1 MEQKIK
7 FPRSQK
13 VYLPGKLYPN
23 IRVAM
28 RKVEQVPS
36 VSFEGEEKIVTPN
49 PGIYVYDTSGPFSDA
64 DMSID
69 LKKGLPRMREEWIVG
84 RGDVEQLPEITSEYG
99 QMRRD
104 DKSLDHLRFEHI
116 ALPYRAKKGEAITQ
130 MAYAK
135 RGIITPEMEYVAI
148 RENMNCEELGIK
160 THITPEFVRQE
171 IAEGRAV
178 LPANINHPEAEP
190 MIIGRNFLVKINT
203 NIGNSATTSSI
214 DEEVEKAL
222 VDSIKAEG
230 NEAMFLY
237 TDVMDKEVL
246 EGNKVEIMKAY
257 GRIDVLLNAAGGNM
271 AGATIAPDKTFFD
284 LQIDA
289 FKKVVDLNLFGTV
302 LPTMVFAEIMVEQK
316 KGSIVNF
323 CSESALRPL
332 TRVVGYGAAKAAIAN
347 FTKYMAGEL
356 ALKFGNGLRVN
367 AIAPGFFLTEQNRT
381 LLTNPDGSLTDR
393 SKTILAHTPFN
404 RFGEPEDLY
413 GTIHYLISDASNFV
427 TGTVAVIDGGF
438 DAFSI

>member
-1 MEQKIK
+1 MNELFNVKGKVVVITGGAGILGK
-7 FPRSQK
+7 GIAAYLAKEGAKVVVLDRS
-13 VYLPGKLYPN
+13 
-23 IRVAM
+23 
-28 RKVEQVPS
+28 
-36 VSFEGEEKIVTPN
+36 EEA
-49 PGIYVYDTSGPFSDA
+49 G
-64 DMSID
+64 
-69 LKKGLPRMREEWIVG
+69 
-84 RGDVEQLPEITSEYG
+84 
-99 QMRRD
+99 
-104 DKSLDHLRFEHI
+104 
-116 ALPYRAKKGEAITQ
+116 
-130 MAYAK
+130 
-135 RGIITPEMEYVAI
+135 
-148 RENMNCEELGIK
+148 
-160 THITPEFVRQE
+160 
-171 IAEGRAV
+171 
-178 LPANINHPEAEP
+178 
-190 MIIGRNFLVKINT
+190 
-203 NIGNSATTSSI
+203 
-214 DEEVEKAL
+214 KAL

-367 AIAPGFFLTEQNRT
+367 AI
-381 LLTNPDGSLTDR
+381 DR

>member
-1 MEQKIK
+1 MNELFNVKDKVVVITGGAGILGK
-7 FPRSQK
+7 GIAAYLAKEGAKVVVLDRS
-13 VYLPGKLYPN
+13 
-23 IRVAM
+23 
-28 RKVEQVPS
+28 
-36 VSFEGEEKIVTPN
+36 EEA
-49 PGIYVYDTSGPFSDA
+49 G
-64 DMSID
+64 
-69 LKKGLPRMREEWIVG
+69 
-84 RGDVEQLPEITSEYG
+84 
-99 QMRRD
+99 
-104 DKSLDHLRFEHI
+104 
-116 ALPYRAKKGEAITQ
+116 
-130 MAYAK
+130 
-135 RGIITPEMEYVAI
+135 
-148 RENMNCEELGIK
+148 
-160 THITPEFVRQE
+160 
-171 IAEGRAV
+171 
-178 LPANINHPEAEP
+178 
-190 MIIGRNFLVKINT
+190 
-203 NIGNSATTSSI
+203 
-214 DEEVEKAL
+214 KAL
-222 VDSIKAEG
+222 VESIKAEG

-302 LPTMVFAEIMVEQK
+302 LPTMVFA
-316 KGSIVNF
+316 
-323 CSESALRPL
+323 
-332 TRVVGYGAAKAAIAN
+332 GYGAAKAAIAN

-367 AIAPGFFLTEQNRT
+367 AIAPGFFLTDQNRA